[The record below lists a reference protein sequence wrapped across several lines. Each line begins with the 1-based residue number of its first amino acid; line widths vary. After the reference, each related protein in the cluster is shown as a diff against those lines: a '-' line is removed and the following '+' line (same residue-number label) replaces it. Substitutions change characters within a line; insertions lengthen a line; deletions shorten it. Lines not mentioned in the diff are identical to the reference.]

1 MLSSFDTEYTS
12 PLCVPRLMRNTAF
25 PTPLFFSLSRASAR
39 TFSSYP
45 HLSFLWMIRYL
56 YMNSCQL
63 SLPTSVFSSLS
74 ALLANQRLSFPS
86 QIVLSAEHRFLYVA
100 PRSII
105 HSEATGDDGLDTVT
119 PNLFSH
125 AIKFLSRLR
134 FSPVLLFSIFK
145 ALGRLT
151 HFCSAKVPRLVSSKK
166 NSYSRHGL

>member
-63 SLPTSVFSSLS
+63 SLPTSIFSSLS
-74 ALLANQRLSFPS
+74 ALLANQRLSFPLKS
-86 QIVLSAEHRFLYVA
+86 SSPRSTDFFTLRPAQLFIRKQLEMTAWTLLHRTSFPMPLNFYLVFDSHRFSFF
-100 PRSII
+100 P
-105 HSEATGDDGLDTVT
+105 
-119 PNLFSH
+119 FS
-125 AIKFLSRLR
+125 R
-134 FSPVLLFSIFK
+134 
-145 ALGRLT
+145 
-151 HFCSAKVPRLVSSKK
+151 RLV
-166 NSYSRHGL
+166 G

>member
-1 MLSSFDTEYTS
+1 MLSSFDTEYTF
-12 PLCVPRLMRNTAF
+12 PLCVPRLMRNAAF
-25 PTPLFFSLSRASAR
+25 LLLLFFSRTHRREHSLLTSSLLLS
-39 TFSSYP
+39 
-45 HLSFLWMIRYL
+45 MIRYL

-63 SLPTSVFSSLS
+63 LQCTSLFPCLTVLTNGH
-74 ALLANQRLSFPS
+74 LCFPS
-86 QIVLSAEHRFLYVA
+86 QIILSAEHRFLYVA

-125 AIKFLSRLR
+125 AIKFLSRFR
-134 FSPVLLFSIFK
+134 FSPASPFSFSSSL
-145 ALGRLT
+145 AALT